1 MGDVGASVLARS
13 AQGDAGTG
21 LTEMGSGVRAGGRS
35 VWRVRYGMGEK
46 GGETVPVIDIREYV
60 EPARAEDSR
69 TVGAGRRAGSA
80 RRTKEPFSGWTRSG
94 VRLEVP
100 RAVELAAAILE
111 AAGELE

>member
-13 AQGDAGTG
+13 EDAGAG

-60 EPARAEDSR
+60 EPARAEASR
-69 TVGAGRRAGSA
+69 IVGAGRHAGSA
-80 RRTKEPFSGWTRSG
+80 RKREPFSGWTKHG
-94 VRLEVP
+94 VRLEVA